1 MKGKDETKRRPE
13 ALRRGNGT
21 PVAVLL
27 LGLLGMVLLFWT
39 RGIDDRQK
47 QIFGWADAAMDVQ
60 VKVAMFHVLFE
71 EAITRGSKEDLE
83 KAVSDIDEAARL
95 TEALLHGGL
104 SERGT
109 ILTPLEDPLL
119 RRHADSAILHL
130 ARLKE
135 SARKRER
142 DPKSS
147 GIGSA
152 PDNDFNLILTEFQ
165 KEVRAME
172 ILAEDRLADQYTKEW
187 RLQIGILF
195 AWISIVAAS
204 ATGLFRRE
212 WRRGEAKEALA
223 AAYDDMERKVELNT
237 AELSTA
243 YRMLQEENAERKRAE
258 TSLIMSE
265 GEYKKLSAQFRT
277 LLDAIPD
284 SIILISP
291 DQRVVWANKGARA
304 LFPSDPAGH
313 RCYERWHGST
323 APCGNCPAIRSVQS
337 GRPES
342 ARNTSPDGRH
352 WDVRTVPVKPEE
364 WGIEGVIEV
373 ASDVTEK
380 VVLQA
385 ETMRAGHLASIGEL
399 AAGVAHEI
407 NSPINGIINYAQILC
422 NKSDPGS
429 PERDISGRILKEGD
443 RIADIVRGLLSFAR
457 DREEKKRPVSIEEI
471 LSESLLLTRAQT
483 KKEGIG
489 LQTIMPS
496 GLPEIVANPQQIQQ
510 VFMNL
515 ISNARHALNEKYPGA
530 HADKVLEIR
539 GERVVVE
546 GGDRVLLTFRDTGT
560 GIPAE
565 LIRKVVEPFF
575 STKPI
580 GQGTGLGLSICSG
593 IVKDHGGT
601 LGIESVEGEFTS
613 ITVDLPAR
621 A

>member
-1 MKGKDETKRRPE
+1 MKGKDETKRHPE
-13 ALRRGNGT
+13 TLGRRFGT
-21 PVAVLL
+21 PVAVLF
-27 LGLLGMVLLFWT
+27 LGLLGAVLLIWT
-39 RGIDDRQK
+39 NGIDERQK
-47 QIFGWADAAMDVQ
+47 QIIEWADAAMDVQ
-60 VKVAMFHVLFE
+60 VKVAMFHLLFE
-71 EAITRGSKEDLE
+71 ESITKGSNEGVE
-83 KAVSDIDEAARL
+83 KAVSDLDEAARL

-109 ILTPLEDPLL
+109 NLTPLDNPLL
-119 RRHADSAILHL
+119 RQHAENATLHL

-135 SARKRER
+135 SARKRQR
-142 DPKSS
+142 DPEFS

-152 PDNDFNLILTEFQ
+152 TDQDFNRILTEFQ
-165 KEVRAME
+165 KEVRVLE
-172 ILAEDRLADQYTKEW
+172 VLAEDRLADQFTKEW
-187 RLQIGILF
+187 RVHIFTLF
-195 AWISIVAAS
+195 GWIAFVAAS
-204 ATGLFRRE
+204 TTGIFRRE
-212 WRRGEAKEALA
+212 RRRWKAEEALVA
-223 AAYDDMERKVELNT
+223 TYDDMERIIEVRT

-243 YRMLQEENAERKRAE
+243 NRKLQAENAERQRAE
-258 TSLIMSE
+258 ASLIMSE
-265 GEYKKLSAQFRT
+265 REYKRFSAQFRT
-277 LLDAIPD
+277 LLDTIPD

-291 DQRVVWANKGARA
+291 DQKVVWANKGARA
-304 LFPSDPAGH
+304 LFPYDPAGR
-313 RCYERWHGST
+313 RCYERWHGAS
-323 APCGNCPAIRSVQS
+323 APCGDCPALRSLHS
-337 GRPES
+337 GREES
-342 ARNTSPDGRH
+342 SRNTSPDGRH
-352 WDVRTVPVKPEE
+352 WDVRTIPVKPEE
-364 WGIEGVIEV
+364 WGIEGVIEL
-373 ASDVTEK
+373 ASDVTDR

-385 ETMRAGHLASIGEL
+385 EAIRAGHLASIGEL